1 MEPIYVQV
9 SIPAHADGEVIAAFA
24 SVDVIWQFAFCLP
37 SEGQLM
43 PITALNSKGT
53 FCVVWLYAG
62 RSAAHLV
69 GSQWQVT
76 SGSLSPAWST
86 GIQWYAE
93 VNLPNGETTTW
104 GICVINNP

>member
-1 MEPIYVQV
+1 MEPSYVRV
-9 SIPAHADGEVIAAFA
+9 SIPAAADGEVIDAFA

-43 PITALNSKGT
+43 PVPALNSKET

-62 RSAAHLV
+62 RSAAHLA
-69 GSQWQVT
+69 GGQWRVT
-76 SGSLSPAWST
+76 SGSLSPVWST
-86 GIQWYAE
+86 CTQWYAE
-93 VNLPNGETTTW
+93 GNLPNPETTTW